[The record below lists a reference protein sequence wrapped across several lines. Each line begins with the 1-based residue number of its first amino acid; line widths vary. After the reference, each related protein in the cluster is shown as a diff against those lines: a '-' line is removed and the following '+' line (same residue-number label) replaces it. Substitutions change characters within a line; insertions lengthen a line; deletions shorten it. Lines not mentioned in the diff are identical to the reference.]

1 VWVTPELLAYVQLVD
16 AHEPL
21 AEEEGEELL
30 VDDGLELGD
39 EELPSG
45 LVQQLV
51 VVRLQLLLQVLSQP
65 DQGWAGYEQKRRS
78 RIFL

>member
-1 VWVTPELLAYVQLVD
+1 MLVSLQRPELLAYVQLVD

-39 EELPSG
+39 EELPG
-45 LVQQLV
+45 
-51 VVRLQLLLQVLSQP
+51 
-65 DQGWAGYEQKRRS
+65 
-78 RIFL
+78 